1 MKKFLIGVSVL
12 TLMSGCTRLSDIMEN
27 DPKEK
32 PVAKAEKD
40 TKEKTV
46 ECVNSDQKVTTTFEA
61 KGDKI
66 KKMKQVFFLT
76 NSDLGITDEMNKE
89 TIQTK
94 INDTL
99 KEKYQGL
106 EGVTVTGKVIDKEV
120 EVTVEIDYEVAD
132 KDALIEAGLLDQGE
146 KQNTSISLQKTQ
158 GVFEENGYACE
169 VK

>member
-1 MKKFLIGVSVL
+1 
-12 TLMSGCTRLSDIMEN
+12 
-27 DPKEK
+27 
-32 PVAKAEKD
+32 
-40 TKEKTV
+40 
-46 ECVNSDQKVTTTFEA
+46 
-61 KGDKI
+61 
-66 KKMKQVFFLT
+66 
-76 NSDLGITDEMNKE
+76 MNKE

-158 GVFEENGYACE
+158 SVFEENGYACE